1 MNDTKLRVRAYILEN
16 FLMGAG
22 RDTLRDEDSLIDRR
36 VLDSTG
42 FIELV
47 TFIEQEFAIRVDD
60 EEMTPE
66 NLDSLDNI
74 AAYLQRKLDR

>member
-1 MNDTKLRVRAYILEN
+1 MNETKQRVRAYILEN
-16 FLMGAG
+16 FLMGAD
-22 RDTLRDEDSLIDRR
+22 RDALRDEESLIDRR

-47 TFIEQEFAIRVDD
+47 TFIEQEFRVRVDD
-60 EEMTPE
+60 EEMIPE

>member
-1 MNDTKLRVRAYILEN
+1 MNDTKQRVRSYILEN
-16 FLMGAG
+16 FLMGAD

-47 TFIEQEFAIRVDD
+47 TFIEQEFGVRVDD

-74 AAYLQRKLDR
+74 AAYLQRKLHV